1 MHTNPYH
8 LTPASR
14 ALILLRSMQIRSRL
28 ARLREQGIKLRDAT
42 SFGLPGAVR
51 LGVLAPAAQD
61 ALAQAWTSIRH

>member
-28 ARLREQGIKLRDAT
+28 ARLREQRRRSDEVFAELLRVGFSARQ
-42 SFGLPGAVR
+42 AR
-51 LGVLAPAAQD
+51 EIAAIHMEV
-61 ALAQAWTSIRH
+61 SK